1 MSCTNSLGERTR
13 TEMLSYL
20 YLTISEFIGQNMSED
35 RKKVMHMGSGEL
47 QPKANVHDAELESEE
62 PRQES
67 LKSHESPQVMS
78 VLTIYQPPRQEKPNS
93 QVNSRIPV
101 SPVITQPPPLD
112 PG

>member
-1 MSCTNSLGERTR
+1 
-13 TEMLSYL
+13 
-20 YLTISEFIGQNMSED
+20 
-35 RKKVMHMGSGEL
+35 MGSGEL
-47 QPKANVHDAELESEE
+47 QPKANVHHAELESEE

-78 VLTIYQPPRQEKPNS
+78 AFTIYQPPRQEKPNS

-101 SPVITQPPPLD
+101 CPVITQPPPLD